1 MANRIR
7 KCYTEKEFE
16 QIIDDFITTG
26 YEIKS
31 KGERNALL
39 IKKKKKDHLKVAL
52 LTVWWTFGIG
62 NLIYAFVPEKI
73 EDEVMIKIENKE

>member
-7 KCYTEKEFE
+7 KCYTENEFE

-31 KGERNALL
+31 RGERNALL
-39 IKKKKKDHLKVAL
+39 IKKL
-52 LTVWWTFGIG
+52 LHILCNSCLFIHNT
-62 NLIYAFVPEKI
+62 
-73 EDEVMIKIENKE
+73 

>member
-16 QIIDDFITTG
+16 QIIDEFITTG

-39 IKKKKKDHLKVAL
+39 IKKL
-52 LTVWWTFGIG
+52 LHILCNSFLFIHNT
-62 NLIYAFVPEKI
+62 
-73 EDEVMIKIENKE
+73 

>member
-16 QIIDDFITTG
+16 QIIDEFITTG
-26 YEIKS
+26 YDIKS